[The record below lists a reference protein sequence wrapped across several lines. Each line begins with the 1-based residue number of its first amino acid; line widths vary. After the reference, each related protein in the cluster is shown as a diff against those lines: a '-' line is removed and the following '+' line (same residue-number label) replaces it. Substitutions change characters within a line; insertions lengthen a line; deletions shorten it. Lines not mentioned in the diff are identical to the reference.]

1 MSSMDLER
9 KLSMRAFSG
18 IALLALAV
26 APLAQAAKWV
36 DVAENAYGRSLYLDS
51 DSLQRD
57 GARVQAWTREVFIDE
72 QRSPHTGVMYYSAS
86 TLTRFDCSRHTISPL
101 VRVFYGADGTE
112 LRRINLDQV
121 ELAAL
126 TTPGSLQERLL
137 EEACKPP
144 VAKKPVATHL
154 AMADTKAK
162 SDGPPPGSAGEPAK
176 SATDKDGAKAST
188 AEPQKAETA
197 VKPASEMK
205 KEPDSKK
212 EPEAKK
218 EPKPLAER
226 KAEGK
231 PVVMPARMTTH
242 EITKPAVHALVAP
255 RPAPRKSME
264 PAYPYAYRAKAKH
277 PVKMVAATDLSKQP
291 MKEDKPA
298 EHEVHWSYE
307 GSTGPDHWSKLKPE
321 FAACGAGKRQ
331 SPIDIQDGAR
341 LELEPIKF
349 DYRPAPLRIVDNGH
363 TVQINYAE
371 GSSISISGVR
381 YDLKQFHFH
390 KPSEE
395 RVNGKLYDMVA
406 HLVHQSADGRLAV
419 VAVLMEG
426 GAQNDFLA
434 AVWPYLPL
442 EAGRETAL
450 SDVTIDV
457 TTLLPESRAYF
468 AFMGSLTTPPCSEG
482 VLWLVMKTPVA
493 ISPGQVAVFGKLY
506 RMNARPV
513 QAGNGR
519 LIKESL

>member
-1 MSSMDLER
+1 
-9 KLSMRAFSG
+9 MRAFSG

-51 DSLQRD
+51 ESLQRE
-57 GARVQAWTREVFIDE
+57 GSRVQAWTREVFIDE

-86 TLTRFDCSRHTISPL
+86 TLTRFDCGRHTISPL

-144 VAKKPVATHL
+144 VAKKPAATHL

-162 SDGPPPGSAGEPAK
+162 SDGPPPGSAAEPAK
-176 SATDKDGAKAST
+176 AATDKEGVKSAK
-188 AEPQKAETA
+188 AEPQKADAAAKPGESEKSPAET
-197 VKPASEMK
+197 K
-205 KEPDSKK
+205 KEPDTKN
-212 EPEAKK
+212 
-218 EPKPLAER
+218 EPKPIAER
-226 KAEGK
+226 KAELQPVAK
-231 PVVMPARMTTH
+231 PTRMSTH
-242 EITKPAVHALVAP
+242 EMTKPAVHALVAP
-255 RPAPRKSME
+255 HPVPRKSMAA
-264 PAYPYAYRAKAKH
+264 AYPYPYRPRAKP
-277 PVKMVAATDLSKQP
+277 PVRMVAATDVSKQP
-291 MKEDKPA
+291 VKDEKPA
-298 EHEVHWSYE
+298 QHEVHWSYE
-307 GSTGPDHWSKLKPE
+307 GSTGPDQWSKLKPE
-321 FAACGAGKRQ
+321 FAACGTGKRQ

-371 GSSISISGVR
+371 GSSISIAGVR

-426 GAQNDFLA
+426 GAQNEFLA
-434 AVWPYLPL
+434 AVWPHLPL
-442 EAGRETAL
+442 EAGREMEL
-450 SDVTIDV
+450 PDVTIDV
-457 TTLLPESRAYF
+457 TTLLPESRTYF

-506 RMNARPV
+506 KMNARPV

-519 LIKESL
+519 LIKESM